1 MNLNNKKIPEYYEQP
16 VRGFMGRTL
25 DGSHEFVDFV
35 PESHLRIWY
44 NNQTEG
50 YATHHHNAME
60 IIICMEN
67 QYTAIVNNKTYI
79 LNAGDILIIPPH
91 MLHKLMCNSYGVR
104 FIFLVNVEFLD
115 YFQDFKILNPI
126 FMEPY
131 LCNAALR
138 PDIYQQVYAFFMQM
152 IDIYFS
158 NNIFWETSI
167 YSLLLQTMITLGR
180 EHFYKN
186 SENTNH
192 FSADKQREHYEK
204 FVNLLN
210 FIDANYAEELTLE
223 QAADYIG
230 FSKYHFSRLFKQ
242 HTNTTFYDYLCRK
255 RIQAAQSMLTS
266 DIPITDIAFQTGFNN
281 LTTFCR
287 CFKKCTN
294 CSPTEYRNKFRH
306 EEIHHSP

>member
-1 MNLNNKKIPEYYEQP
+1 MSTKNREIPAHFEQP

-25 DGSHEFVDFV
+25 DGSQEYVDFV

-44 NNQTEG
+44 NNQMDG
-50 YATHHHNAME
+50 YATHHHSAME

-67 QYTAIVNNKTYI
+67 QYTIIANNQTYN
-79 LNAGDILIIPPH
+79 LTVGDILMIPPH
-91 MLHKLMCNSYGVR
+91 MLHKLICPSYGVR
-104 FIFLVNVEFLD
+104 FIFLVNTEFLK
-115 YFQDFKILNPI
+115 YFQDFKILDPV

-131 LCNAALR
+131 LCNSALCS
-138 PDIYQQVYAFFMQM
+138 DIYQQIYSLFMQM
-152 IDIYFS
+152 VDIYFS
-158 NNIFWETSI
+158 NNIFWEPSI
-167 YSLLLQTMITLGR
+167 YSLLLQTMMIIGR
-180 EHFYKN
+180 DHFYKN
-186 SENTNH
+186 SDRAERI
-192 FSADKQREHYEK
+192 SADKQREHYEK
-204 FVNLLN
+204 FANLLN

-255 RIQAAQSMLTS
+255 RIQAAQSMLTM

-306 EEIHHSP
+306 EEVL